1 MAHVVIAPDSFKGS
15 ATNEEIASWLREGW
29 LSIRPADTVICIP
42 MADGGE
48 GTLKTIR
55 NQREDVEIFTLS
67 VIGADGRTNRAQW
80 LLLDDGSAVLEL
92 ALTSGITLM
101 EKLNPLGA
109 HTFGLGQL
117 LNEVRRHPDVERIYV
132 ALGGSGST
140 DGGTG
145 ALRAL
150 GFKFLDDVGD
160 EIPLGGE
167 GLNQLAEIDS
177 TNFSRPPKGGV
188 ICLVDVSNP
197 LLGKLGAAEVFAPQK
212 GANSEQ
218 IKVLENGLRKFAEVC
233 GFPDSPGSG
242 AAGGTAYGLR
252 AGWGAEIVSGAAAI
266 SEMVG
271 LPEAIAAADYVIT
284 GEGQLDSQS
293 WGGKVVG
300 YVRSLAHA
308 LNRPVG
314 YCVGASAIE
323 FPDDAFTSIA
333 LVSLAGSSAV
343 AMVAPRA
350 WVVQG
355 GKDMAAA
362 LKSERGD

>member
-1 MAHVVIAPDSFKGS
+1 
-15 ATNEEIASWLREGW
+15 
-29 LSIRPADTVICIP
+29 
-42 MADGGE
+42 
-48 GTLKTIR
+48 
-55 NQREDVEIFTLS
+55 
-67 VIGADGRTNRAQW
+67 
-80 LLLDDGSAVLEL
+80 
-92 ALTSGITLM
+92 
-101 EKLNPLGA
+101 
-109 HTFGLGQL
+109 
-117 LNEVRRHPDVERIYV
+117 
-132 ALGGSGST
+132 
-140 DGGTG
+140 
-145 ALRAL
+145 
-150 GFKFLDDVGD
+150 
-160 EIPLGGE
+160 
-167 GLNQLAEIDS
+167 
-177 TNFSRPPKGGV
+177 
-188 ICLVDVSNP
+188 
-197 LLGKLGAAEVFAPQK
+197 
-212 GANSEQ
+212 
-218 IKVLENGLRKFAEVC
+218 
-233 GFPDSPGSG
+233 
-242 AAGGTAYGLR
+242 
-252 AGWGAEIVSGAAAI
+252 
-266 SEMVG
+266 MVG

>member
-1 MAHVVIAPDSFKGS
+1 MANIVIAPDSFKGS
-15 ATNEEIASWLREGW
+15 ATNEEIAQWLREGW
-29 LSIRPADTVICIP
+29 LSIRPMDTVVCIP

-48 GTLKTIR
+48 GTLKTIES
-55 NQREDVEIFTLS
+55 QREDVEISTLS

-80 LLLDDGSAVLEL
+80 LLLDDGSAVIEL
-92 ALTSGITLM
+92 AMTSGITLM

-117 LNEVRRHPDVERIYV
+117 LSEVRCHPEVERIYV

-150 GFKFLDDVGD
+150 GFKFLDEIGD

-167 GLNQLAEIDS
+167 GLNDLVEID
-177 TNFSRPPKGGV
+177 TFNFSHPPKGGV

-197 LLGKLGAAEVFAPQK
+197 LLGAMGAAEVFGPQK
-212 GANSEQ
+212 GANNEQ
-218 IKVLENGLRKFAEVC
+218 IKVLADGLRKFAEVC

-242 AAGGTAYGLR
+242 AAGGTAFGLR
-252 AGWGAEIVSGAAAI
+252 AGWGAKLVSGAAAI

-271 LPEAIAAADYVIT
+271 LPEAIIAADYVIT
-284 GEGQLDSQS
+284 GEGRLDSQS

-308 LNRPVG
+308 LNKPVG
-314 YCVGASAIE
+314 YCVGSTVIE
-323 FPDDAFTSIA
+323 FPEDAFASIA
-333 LVSLAGSSAV
+333 LVTLAGSTEAS
-343 AMVAPRA
+343 MKNPKA
-350 WVVQG
+350 WIVCA
-355 GKDMAAA
+355 GKELAAA
-362 LKSERGD
+362 LPSTP